1 MLDSSHTD
9 LRSSRSQPRNEF
21 PARIPVVRVPFFGQ
35 SFVRGTHAA
44 VSDIISLLHS
54 FLHGRLRLPDRVA
67 RDHQE
72 LLFGQRNIACLLKSS
87 QATQLVVCGACKAP
101 RPKSFFDKQ
110 NLFSLGL
117 SEIPSVWDSIDP
129 LTICNVGNLDP
140 QFGTAGCEWG
150 ATVEKRG

>member
-1 MLDSSHTD
+1 MPPGTAHIPQIIKGVSWDDFLQTSNGIVLDSSHTD

-21 PARIPVVRVPFFGQ
+21 PAWIPVVRVPFFGQ

-44 VSDIISLLHS
+44 VSDTISLLHN
-54 FLHGRLRLPDRVA
+54 FLHGRLRLPERVA

-110 NLFSLGL
+110 NLF
-117 SEIPSVWDSIDP
+117 
-129 LTICNVGNLDP
+129 
-140 QFGTAGCEWG
+140 F
-150 ATVEKRG
+150 R